1 MKTRKILLV
10 SLMTL
15 LCVSLAMF
23 IVACSKTTGGSYQFE
38 KYEYNNGTSENG
50 NWTDLKYPDT
60 DMNVD
65 GSVTTDEYGESFLSF
80 TDVNGVNMKVY
91 AHMGEEGVFFGF
103 VSDDRSVYYHEEAE
117 VFNNT
122 SVEIQVAPADT
133 ATLNSNVM
141 QLRLGANGYA
151 EQWIGFK
158 AQDQKYDYTRK
169 YIPSMGAVLIN
180 GELNTSTCKGYSM
193 ELYLPYTSL
202 NLSEKPESIV
212 CAPSFNTKRSYTSG
226 PRATWTMMLGCNLS
240 EPATWYVVNDTGMT
254 TYTSGFIANEAEKEY
269 SQIGTGNEFYFF
281 DYQSYDSFNLETTLT
296 VNEFLGTENFPK
308 FGLVSKS
315 EEGLIAYY
323 IDAAQRTGTNFG
335 KVEAIQST
343 NAGTTWGWENAAS
356 TSLPNHWASEYIGK
370 YESIKMNLVY
380 LDGNLYMLMDGK
392 LVNSERGNS
401 AMADGAIPGFMTFN
415 TAADF
420 AQTSLETDEE
430 AIREDMANILPQ
442 EMDIDGDLSDWD
454 ALTTVTENALHD
466 QDETFTRNEWTVRS
480 FLGSDGLYI
489 AYDVNHLV
497 QPRQLK
503 WDDGWFKNTNVELY
517 VGGGAAL
524 NQFALTSFG
533 SGGYM
538 DAVMTTT
545 EMEDVQGKY
554 YHTIAEIF
562 IPMYNLEA
570 YTGEEEI
577 TSVEVGFA
585 FKTDDNEKVDAENG
599 ETMNGDNWWY
609 FEGVPTTYQYTVTAD
624 GIQANTEPPAGQ
636 TVLTLDGD
644 LSDWTAKGYTATSVG
659 MKGDTAADA
668 YKSATFYSVYTTDG
682 LYIAAD
688 VYHDVYTY
696 GQKDWFN
703 NSNVEFFLMNKNGTA
718 QQMYVYASGEGSWG
732 KSASWIQA
740 AGSQTTSEEAGQA
753 NYHTVVEIL
762 LPAASIPE
770 YVTDGVVRVG
780 LAWKTNGDGCTG
792 SGAGYS
798 TPTESWWVPYGT
810 YPNDPKY
817 MTYVNADGIHTAVE
831 YENPDATFGK
841 DSVTA
846 QTPAITLDG
855 ALSDWSGVKAL
866 SVVGSGEF
874 AGKSATFYAVL
885 TTQGLYLAADVY
897 HATFKAD
904 GDAWHTSTNL
914 EFFVG
919 YRTGGT
925 PRQMYVSAYGGSDYA
940 FATKSHDFIQ
950 CDSATTQSGSLY
962 HTIVEVLIP
971 MQNLND
977 YDVTIMNGTI
987 RVGMAWKTPGD
998 QINNG
1003 ADGNG
1008 TSEYWLVQGTHQNN
1022 DHMCYVDST
1031 GIYRWMDYGK
1041 TVNAN
1046 ITLDGDLTDW
1056 TGVSSLSVVGS
1067 GEAEGK
1073 SATFYGVMTDAGLY
1087 LAVDAHYAIHLF
1099 GQAEWHQNT
1108 NFEFFMGMGGAQKQ
1122 LYVYATGANAFAAS
1136 ETYMQISSKTTG
1148 TEGAYHTVIE
1158 VFIPTA
1164 NLIGVQDNTV
1174 RVGVAW
1180 KTNGDNCNN
1189 GAANSGGMDSY
1200 WVPVGTWPSNDDKAV
1215 VTTTGI
1221 YTK

>member
-1 MKTRKILLV
+1 MKARKILLF
-10 SLMTL
+10 SLIAL
-15 LCVSLAMF
+15 LCVCIAMF

-50 NWTDLKYPDT
+50 NWTDLEYPDT

-65 GSVTTDEYGESFLSF
+65 GSVTTEEYGASYLSF

-103 VSDDRSVYYHEEAE
+103 VSDDRNVYYHEEAE

-122 SVEIQVAPADT
+122 SVEIQVAPANT
-133 ATLNSNVM
+133 ATLNSNVT

-158 AQDQKYDYTRK
+158 AQDKAYSYTRK
-169 YIPSMGAVLIN
+169 YVPSMGAVLIN

-281 DYQSYDSFNLETTLT
+281 DYQSYDAFNLETTVVLD
-296 VNEFLGTENFPK
+296 EFLGTDQYPK

-380 LDGNLYMLMDGK
+380 LDGNLYMLMNGK
-392 LVNSERGNS
+392 LVNSERGSS

-415 TAADF
+415 TSADF
-420 AQTSLETDEE
+420 AQTSLVTDEA
-430 AIREDMANILPQ
+430 AIREFMAGILPQ
-442 EMDIDGDLSDWD
+442 KMDIDGDLSDWE
-454 ALTTVTENALHD
+454 ALTSVNENALHD

-517 VGGGAAL
+517 VGGGASS

-609 FEGVPTTYQYTVTAD
+609 FGGTPNTFFYTVTAD
-624 GIQANTEPPAGQ
+624 GIQQKEAPSEP
-636 TVLTLDGD
+636 TLKTIDGD
-644 LSDWTAKGYTATSVG
+644 LADWEDIHSLSIVG
-659 MKGDTAADA
+659 TDT
-668 YKSATFYSVYTTDG
+668 
-682 LYIAAD
+682 
-688 VYHDVYTY
+688 
-696 GQKDWFN
+696 
-703 NSNVEFFLMNKNGTA
+703 
-718 QQMYVYASGEGSWG
+718 
-732 KSASWIQA
+732 
-740 AGSQTTSEEAGQA
+740 
-753 NYHTVVEIL
+753 
-762 LPAASIPE
+762 
-770 YVTDGVVRVG
+770 
-780 LAWKTNGDGCTG
+780 
-792 SGAGYS
+792 
-798 TPTESWWVPYGT
+798 
-810 YPNDPKY
+810 
-817 MTYVNADGIHTAVE
+817 
-831 YENPDATFGK
+831 
-841 DSVTA
+841 
-846 QTPAITLDG
+846 
-855 ALSDWSGVKAL
+855 
-866 SVVGSGEF
+866 F
-874 AGKSATFYAVL
+874 AGKSATFYAQM
-885 TTQGLYLAADVY
+885 TDEGLYLAADVHY
-897 HATFKAD
+897 GIHKTGAAN
-904 GDAWHTSTNL
+904 WWENTNF

-919 YRTGGT
+919 SDHVQHYVYATGADEFAASAQYMYQETVTTGT
-925 PRQMYVSAYGGSDYA
+925 EGA
-940 FATKSHDFIQ
+940 
-950 CDSATTQSGSLY
+950 Y
-962 HTIVEVLIP
+962 HTIVEVFIP
-971 MQNLND
+971 SM
-977 YDVTIMNGTI
+977 YVTGVQDGVA
-987 RVGMAWKTPGD
+987 RVGVAWKTVGD

-1022 DHMCYVDST
+1022 DHVCYVDST

-1046 ITLDGDLTDW
+1046 ITLDGDLADW
-1056 TGVSSLSVVGS
+1056 AGVSSLSVVGS

-1087 LAVDAHYAIHLF
+1087 LAVDAHYAIHKYGESDWF
-1099 GQAEWHQNT
+1099 NNT

-1148 TEGAYHTVIE
+1148 EDGAYHTIIE
-1158 VFIPTA
+1158 VFIPKE
-1164 NLIGVQDNTV
+1164 NLIGEQDGTV

-1189 GAANSGGMDSY
+1189 GAAAEGGMDPY
-1200 WVPVGTWPSNDDKAV
+1200 WVPKGTFPNNDDKGV

-1221 YTK
+1221 YSK